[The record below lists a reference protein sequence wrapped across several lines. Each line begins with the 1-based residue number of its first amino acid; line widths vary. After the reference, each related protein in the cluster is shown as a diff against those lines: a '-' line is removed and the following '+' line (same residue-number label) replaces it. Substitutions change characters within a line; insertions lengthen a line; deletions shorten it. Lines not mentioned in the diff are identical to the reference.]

1 MCQRGLGKDRRVAD
15 ARQKEQHMQ
24 RQEEACVFGVEHR
37 RAPCRMTLE
46 RWLLKN
52 FLGKDLGVPIWSGIG
67 PLVSGL
73 WEILYRVLGREL
85 G

>member
-37 RAPCRMTLE
+37 RAPCRMTHGEVAIKKFTWEGSGGPHLV
-46 RWLLKN
+46 RH
-52 FLGKDLGVPIWSGIG
+52 WSFGFWIVG
-67 PLVSGL
+67 NSV
-73 WEILYRVLGREL
+73 
-85 G
+85 